1 MPTETIEVEFPGGKR
16 VDARV
21 GSFLIETDQSVKGG
35 GEASAPEPFGLFLAS
50 IASCAGI
57 YALGFCQS
65 RKLSTEGL
73 GLKMLCDRDD
83 AKKMIGRIRFQLD
96 LPQGFPDRY
105 RDGIVR
111 AMELCAVKKHMMDT
125 PEFSFELFP
134 AGD

>member
-1 MPTETIEVEFPGGKR
+1 MATEIIEVEFPGGKR

-21 GSFLIETDQSVKGG
+21 GQFLIETDQSLKGG
-35 GEASAPEPFGLFLAS
+35 GEASAPEPFSLFLAS
-50 IASCAGI
+50 IATCAGI

-73 GLKMLCDRDD
+73 GMKMLCDRDD
-83 AKKMIGRIRFQLD
+83 AGKMIGRIRFQLD
-96 LPQGFPDRY
+96 LPEGFPDRY

-111 AMELCAVKKHMMDT
+111 AMELCAVKKHMMNA

-134 AGD
+134 AGG